1 VLDYRLVEAMKFRD
15 YYKVMGVDETAS
27 ADEIKK
33 AYRVLARKYHPD
45 VSSEA
50 DAEERFKEL
59 GEAYEVLKDP
69 EKRREYDDLRK
80 FGYRDGGDFRPPPGW
95 DGRSFGEADFGRA
108 GAGGFS
114 DFFEAV
120 FGSAGPGAGRGFRE
134 MRARGRDLHYRLG
147 VELEEAFAGGTRT
160 IHLQSAGSGQRSL
173 NVKVPAGVTEGQNI
187 RLRGQGEPGLGGGP
201 PGDLYLEIEI
211 KPHKHFRL
219 DGKNVIVE
227 VPIAPWEA
235 GLGADITVPT
245 LAGSVKLKI
254 PAGAR
259 AGQKLRLK
267 GKGLPGPAPGDQIAE
282 LKIVMPPVRT
292 EDDQALLRRM
302 AETMKF
308 DPRTELNG

>member
-1 VLDYRLVEAMKFRD
+1 MSVQFKD
-15 YYKVMGVDETAS
+15 YYDILGVSRDAS
-27 ADEIKK
+27 KEEIRR
-33 AYRVLARKYHPD
+33 AYRKLARKYHPD
-45 VSSEA
+45 ISKEA
-50 DAEERFKEL
+50 GAEDKFKEIN
-59 GEAYEVLKDP
+59 EAHEVLKDP
-69 EKRREYDDLRK
+69 EKRKRYDQL
-80 FGYRDGGDFRPPPGW
+80 GTEWQHGQEFRPPPGW

-267 GKGLPGPAPGDQIAE
+267 GKGLPGPASGDQIAE